1 MINYRDLQGTLPL
14 LQERGYQK
22 SKRNCALAAPYLL
35 FNQRTIVFSLRH
47 PVVEEDYLP
56 KFQRKGGVT

>member
-1 MINYRDLQGTLPL
+1 MINYRVPYHSSKT
-14 LQERGYQK
+14 GYQK
-22 SKRNCALAAPYLL
+22 PRRKCALAAPYLL

-56 KFQRKGGVT
+56 IHPQPTSWGAK